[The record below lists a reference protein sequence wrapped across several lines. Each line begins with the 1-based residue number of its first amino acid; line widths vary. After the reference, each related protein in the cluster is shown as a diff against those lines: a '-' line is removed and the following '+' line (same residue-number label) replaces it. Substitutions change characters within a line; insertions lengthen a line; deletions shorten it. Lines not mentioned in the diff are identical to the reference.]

1 MQKIKKIHFIL
12 IMFLVLIPAL
22 NSCKTLPKET
32 QQTPIQIETQFPSP
46 FDENGQSIVT
56 YNPETDIVTMPL
68 WYWTK
73 IVEFA
78 LDVKTN
84 EELRK

>member
-1 MQKIKKIHFIL
+1 M
-12 IMFLVLIPAL
+12 
-22 NSCKTLPKET
+22 E
-32 QQTPIQIETQFPSP
+32 QTPVQIEVQFPSP
-46 FDENGQSIVT
+46 FDENGNSIVD
-56 YNPETDIVTMPL
+56 YNPETDKVTMPL

-78 LDVKTN
+78 LDIKTN